1 LTGLKLIQS
10 YEAYVVGSDGH
21 ISMRIDLHCTDE
33 AAAKESAQQLVD
45 GQAVELWQGDRRL
58 ATFIP

>member
-1 LTGLKLIQS
+1 
-10 YEAYVVGSDGH
+10 
-21 ISMRIDLHCTDE
+21 MRIDLHCTDE

-45 GQAVELWQGDRRL
+45 GHAVELWQGDRRL